1 MTKSRRSDAQGPRRI
16 TYVALLRGINV
27 GRAKPVA
34 MSDLRAAAEA
44 AGFESVRTLLRSGN
58 VVLVGPPE
66 DDATIARTLEKAI
79 ESRLSMNVGVVVRT
93 SDELAAVVEANPLPH
108 AARDGSLLHVMFLA
122 TPLTAEERRALDPEP
137 FLPDEVR
144 VADREI
150 YVWYRNGMSGSR
162 TAVELGRRIK
172 TLATDRNWNT
182 VTKLLALA
190 RER

>member
-1 MTKSRRSDAQGPRRI
+1 
-16 TYVALLRGINV
+16 
-27 GRAKPVA
+27 
-34 MSDLRAAAEA
+34 MSDLRTAAES
-44 AGFESVRTLLRSGN
+44 AGFEGVRTLLRSGN
-58 VVLVGPPE
+58 VVLVGPPQ

-108 AARDGSLLHVMFLA
+108 AAREGSLLHVMFLA

-144 VADREI
+144 VAEREI

-190 RER
+190 REG